1 MSSETIE
8 STRGIEFLAWL
19 EINKKRLIAAGLV
32 GALLLG
38 GFALYRWRSAQLE
51 LEANSELVLLQSG
64 RTRAGLP
71 AAEVK
76 AQDLA
81 EFASRYGTT
90 EAGKRGLLLA
100 AGALFREGK
109 YAESLASFESF
120 RSGNVGSPLVDTAV
134 LGGAACLEAMGKTD
148 EAIAA
153 YREVIANY
161 PESASASQA
170 RLALAGLLE
179 TKNEFQQAL
188 SFYDQ
193 LGTTAWATEAGARRQ
208 ALLASHPEL
217 APAPTNSPVPELTL
231 PGVAVPPAAEN

>member
-32 GALLLG
+32 GALLVG
-38 GFALYRWRSAQLE
+38 GLALYRWRSAQLE
-51 LEANSELVLLQSG
+51 LEANSALVLIQSR
-64 RTRAGLP
+64 RTQAGLP
-71 AAEVK
+71 TAEPK
-76 AQDLA
+76 AEELL
-81 EFASRYGTT
+81 EFASRYGATQ
-90 EAGKRGLLLA
+90 AGQRAQLLA

-109 YAESLASFESF
+109 FVESLASFESF
-120 RSGNVGSPLVDTAV
+120 RSGNAGSALVDTAV

-170 RLALAGLLE
+170 RLSLAGLLE
-179 TKNEFQQAL
+179 SKNEFQQAV

-193 LGTTAWATEAGARRQ
+193 LSTTAWANEAGARRQ

-217 APAPTNSPVPELTL
+217 APPTNSPQPELTL
-231 PGVAVPPAAEN
+231 PGVAVPPSTDN